1 MADGFSNIVLGTAD
15 GRIHGQTTCHESR
28 NSSREGAAGTMGVW
42 RRDTPCAQLNKAF
55 PIEVHIYRIS
65 GAMASLHHNMT
76 GPQRVNSLCRRAHII
91 QRLNALSG
99 KNVTLDQT

>member
-1 MADGFSNIVLGTAD
+1 MADRFSNIVLATAN
-15 GRIHGQTTCHESR
+15 GRVHGQTTCHESR

-42 RRDTPCAQLNKAF
+42 RRDTPCAQLNKAV

-76 GPQRVNSLCRRAHII
+76 GPQRVNGLCRRASIVHC
-91 QRLNALSG
+91 RNAVS
-99 KNVTLDQT
+99 